1 MNRSRFSKNTLAR
14 IPAFFTLLALLLGI
28 TATKAAPENP
38 DAPVRPEIVSIQ
50 FDGGEVVVTVRVPKG
65 IKKVTL
71 EGRPRLGRGN
81 WTPRA
86 IKRVDGT
93 GGLLVF
99 RLASSKSNEMIRV
112 RGDEKETLPAAFYKG
127 TTEFNSQVEN
137 GSNVAMVEDGGVPEP
152 GRENDLTSTDEKG
165 EVDGGGSREVVESD
179 IWSFH
184 KNKLYFFNQ
193 LRGLQVID
201 LTDKAN
207 PVIKGVLPMPASGE
221 QMYMLGDD
229 HVILLAR
236 DGCNWWGNSA
246 ESQAIIVN
254 VSNDTPTVVGSV
266 PVKGYIRESRLVGTA
281 LYIASQVYRQT
292 EVVNKNG
299 SISMRWEHGTQVSS
313 FDVKNPSKPSARDT
327 LFYNGYNNDIYATDK
342 FLFVSTAVPKQYYK
356 TDLRCIDI
364 SAPDGSMNEAATI
377 RTAGRVADKFKM
389 RLAKGTLTVISETFN
404 RNGNNNR
411 ARWETTLETFSLAN
425 PDKPEALGELRLAK
439 GERLFATRF
448 DADRVYIVT
457 YERIDPLWIVDLS
470 DPRKP
475 VIKGELEVPGWST
488 YIQPLGDRLV
498 SIGVDDTDNK
508 RRVAV
513 SLFDVSDVTK
523 PRLFDKVTMGD
534 RWSWSEAQY
543 DEKAFTVLPH
553 AGLILVPYQGYEGT
567 GYAKKVQIIDLNEKT
582 LKKRGVIEHA
592 LQPRRATE
600 YQDFIM
606 SISGQELLSVDAT
619 NRDKPVV
626 KGKVEL
632 AWFVDQIIP
641 VGDHL
646 LQLARGSNWYF
657 GEQRGPSL
665 RVAAK
670 ADPDDALGSLILKH
684 NAYLSGATV
693 RGDKLYLLQTQS
705 YHAANPKP
713 VPEKG
718 EEGDE
723 ENGEEKPEP
732 EPNPNLFLT
741 VVDLAKLPAL
751 SVISEVVLID
761 EHMGWNNQFKAN
773 WPGDGSLLW
782 SNKGGHR
789 YWGWPWIMDDIGG
802 MPDIWWPGYG
812 GGAGQL
818 ICFDVADP
826 AKPAL
831 ASNVNLSVEDKDEN
845 EEDKKRRRYVSRW
858 NFSEAILNDNGLVYL
873 SSQHSEYLAPEEEEE
888 KPKDDDEDEEEDPDE
903 PIEKPKPRPEPIPKP
918 HGYWVTRYELH
929 VVDYTDPAD
938 PVVRDTVAIPGSLIG
953 TSHGG
958 ALLYTNGSHWN
969 EERKWDGN
977 WFDASSYD
985 GLEAHLVD
993 SIEQPNSWP
1002 QSHVVKS
1009 DGTLFLSF
1017 TERTKVLK
1025 EDGGVLRYDTQPYLQ
1040 SFALDENGKFTL
1052 LDEIEPE
1059 KDIQQLKLIGGNL
1072 VGMDNRRG
1080 VTLFDTTDPDALRV
1094 AGKAKLEGCLW
1105 FNLENTVDN
1114 NGGGIWLPLGQY
1126 GAARIDWED

>member
-1 MNRSRFSKNTLAR
+1 MNRSRFSKNTLVG

-28 TATKAAPENP
+28 TVTKAAPENP

-50 FDGGEVVVTVRVPKG
+50 FDGGEVVVTVRAPKG

-71 EGRPRLGRGN
+71 EGRPRLGSGN

-99 RLASSKSNEMIRV
+99 RLASSKSNELLRV

-127 TTEFNSQVEN
+127 TTEFNGQVEN

-152 GRENDLTSTDEKG
+152 GRENDLNSSDEKS

-184 KNKLYFFNQ
+184 KNKLYFFNN

-207 PVIKGVLPMPASGE
+207 PVIKGMLPMPASGE

-229 HVILLAR
+229 HVILLAQ

-254 VSNDTPTVVGSV
+254 VSNDTPTIVGSV

-299 SISMRWEHGTQVSS
+299 SISMRWEHGTLVSS

-389 RLAKGTLTVISETFN
+389 RLAKGTLTVISETLN
-404 RNGNNNR
+404 RNGNTNR
-411 ARWETTLETFSLAN
+411 ARWETTLETFSLTN
-425 PDKPEALGELRLAK
+425 PAKPEALGELRLAK

-470 DPRKP
+470 DPREP

-553 AGLILVPYQGYEGT
+553 AGLILVPYQGYESG

-626 KGKVEL
+626 KGKIEL

-670 ADPDDALGSLILKH
+670 ADPDDALGSLILEH

-705 YHAANPKP
+705 YHTANPKP

-718 EEGDE
+718 EDGD
-723 ENGEEKPEP
+723 EEKPEP

-751 SVISEVVLID
+751 SVISEVALVD

-773 WPGDGSLLW
+773 WPSDGSLLW
-782 SNKGGHR
+782 SNEGGYR

-802 MPDIWWPGYG
+802 MPDMWWPGYG

-831 ASNVNLSVEDKDEN
+831 ASNINLSVEEEEEN
-845 EEDKKRRRYVSRW
+845 GEDKKRRRYANRW
-858 NFSEAILNDNGLVYL
+858 NFSEAILNKNNLVYL
-873 SSQHSEYLAPEEEEE
+873 SSQHSEYIRIEEEEE
-888 KPKDDDEDEEEDPDE
+888 KPNDDDEEEEEDPDE

-918 HGYWVTRYELH
+918 RGYWVTRYELH

-938 PVVRDTVAIPGSLIG
+938 PVVRDAVAIPGSLIG

-958 ALLYTNGSHWN
+958 ALLYTNGSHWD

-1002 QSHVVKS
+1002 QSHVVKN
-1009 DGTLFLSF
+1009 DGTLILSF
-1017 TERTKVLK
+1017 SERTKVLR
-1025 EDGGVLRYDTQPYLQ
+1025 EDGGVLRYDTQPFLQ

-1059 KDIQQLKLIGGNL
+1059 QDIQQLKLVSGNL
-1072 VGMDNRRG
+1072 IGMDNRRG
-1080 VTLFDTTDPDALRV
+1080 ITLFDTADPASLRV
-1094 AGKAKLEGCLW
+1094 AGQAGLEGCLW
-1105 FNLENTVDN
+1105 FNLENAIDN
-1114 NGGGIWLPLGQY
+1114 QGGGLWLPLGQY
-1126 GAARIDWED
+1126 GAVKVDWED

>member
-1 MNRSRFSKNTLAR
+1 MKLSRFSKNTLAG
-14 IPAFFTLLALLLGI
+14 IPALIAILALLVGI
-28 TATKAAPENP
+28 TPVTAAPENP
-38 DAPVRPEIVSIQ
+38 DSPAKPEIVSIQ

-71 EGRPRLGRGN
+71 EGRPRLGSGN

-99 RLASSKSNEMIRV
+99 RLASSKSNELLRV

-127 TTEFNSQVEN
+127 TTEFNGQVEN

-152 GRENDLTSTDEKG
+152 SRENDLNSSDEKS

-184 KNKLYFFNQ
+184 KNKLYFFNN

-207 PVIKGVLPMPASGE
+207 PVIKGMLPMPASGE

-254 VSNDTPTVVGSV
+254 VSNDSPTIVGSV

-313 FDVKNPSKPSARDT
+313 FDVKNPSKPNARDT

-356 TDLRCIDI
+356 TDLRFIDI

-470 DPRKP
+470 DPREP

-498 SIGVDDTDNK
+498 SIGVDDTENK

-632 AWFVDQIIP
+632 A
-641 VGDHL
+641 
-646 LQLARGSNWYF
+646 
-657 GEQRGPSL
+657 
-665 RVAAK
+665 
-670 ADPDDALGSLILKH
+670 
-684 NAYLSGATV
+684 
-693 RGDKLYLLQTQS
+693 
-705 YHAANPKP
+705 
-713 VPEKG
+713 
-718 EEGDE
+718 
-723 ENGEEKPEP
+723 
-732 EPNPNLFLT
+732 
-741 VVDLAKLPAL
+741 
-751 SVISEVVLID
+751 
-761 EHMGWNNQFKAN
+761 
-773 WPGDGSLLW
+773 
-782 SNKGGHR
+782 
-789 YWGWPWIMDDIGG
+789 
-802 MPDIWWPGYG
+802 
-812 GGAGQL
+812 
-818 ICFDVADP
+818 
-826 AKPAL
+826 
-831 ASNVNLSVEDKDEN
+831 
-845 EEDKKRRRYVSRW
+845 
-858 NFSEAILNDNGLVYL
+858 
-873 SSQHSEYLAPEEEEE
+873 
-888 KPKDDDEDEEEDPDE
+888 
-903 PIEKPKPRPEPIPKP
+903 
-918 HGYWVTRYELH
+918 
-929 VVDYTDPAD
+929 
-938 PVVRDTVAIPGSLIG
+938 
-953 TSHGG
+953 
-958 ALLYTNGSHWN
+958 
-969 EERKWDGN
+969 
-977 WFDASSYD
+977 
-985 GLEAHLVD
+985 
-993 SIEQPNSWP
+993 
-1002 QSHVVKS
+1002 
-1009 DGTLFLSF
+1009 
-1017 TERTKVLK
+1017 
-1025 EDGGVLRYDTQPYLQ
+1025 
-1040 SFALDENGKFTL
+1040 
-1052 LDEIEPE
+1052 
-1059 KDIQQLKLIGGNL
+1059 
-1072 VGMDNRRG
+1072 
-1080 VTLFDTTDPDALRV
+1080 
-1094 AGKAKLEGCLW
+1094 
-1105 FNLENTVDN
+1105 
-1114 NGGGIWLPLGQY
+1114 
-1126 GAARIDWED
+1126 

>member
-1 MNRSRFSKNTLAR
+1 MKLSRFSKNTLAG
-14 IPAFFTLLALLLGI
+14 IPALIAILALLVGI
-28 TATKAAPENP
+28 TPVTAAPENP
-38 DAPVRPEIVSIQ
+38 DSPAKPEIVSIQ

-71 EGRPRLGRGN
+71 EGRPRLGSGN

-99 RLASSKSNEMIRV
+99 RLASSKSNELLRV

-127 TTEFNSQVEN
+127 TTEFNGQVEN

-152 GRENDLTSTDEKG
+152 GRENDLNSSDEKS

-184 KNKLYFFNQ
+184 KNKLYFFNN

-207 PVIKGVLPMPASGE
+207 PVIKGMLPMPASGE

-254 VSNDTPTVVGSV
+254 VSNDSPTIVGSV

-299 SISMRWEHGTQVSS
+299 SISMRWEHGTLVSS

-470 DPRKP
+470 DPREP

-606 SISGQELLSVDAT
+606 SISGQELLSVDAS

-641 VGDHL
+641 VGDYL

-670 ADPDDALGSLILKH
+670 ADPDDALGSLILEH

-723 ENGEEKPEP
+723 ENREEKPEP

-741 VVDLAKLPAL
+741 VVDLANLPAL
-751 SVISEVVLID
+751 SVISEVALVD

-831 ASNVNLSVEDKDEN
+831 ASNVNLSVEDEDEN

-958 ALLYTNGSHWN
+958 ALLYTNGSHWD

-1072 VGMDNRRG
+1072 LGLDNRRG
-1080 VTLFDTTDPDALRV
+1080 VTLFDTSDPASLRV
-1094 AGKAKLEGCLW
+1094 TGQAGLEGCLW
-1105 FNLENTVDN
+1105 FNLENAVDN

>member
-1 MNRSRFSKNTLAR
+1 MSRSRFSKNTLAE
-14 IPAFFTLLALLLGI
+14 IPALIAILALLVGI
-28 TATKAAPENP
+28 IPVTAAPENP
-38 DAPVRPEIVSIQ
+38 DAPVRPEIVSIK

-71 EGRPRLGRGN
+71 EGRPRLGSGN

-99 RLASSKSNEMIRV
+99 RLASSKSNELLRV

-127 TTEFNSQVEN
+127 TTEFNGQVEN

-152 GRENDLTSTDEKG
+152 SRENDLNSSDEKS

-184 KNKLYFFNQ
+184 KNKLYFFNN

-207 PVIKGVLPMPASGE
+207 PVIKGMLPMPASGE

-254 VSNDTPTVVGSV
+254 VSNDTPTIVGSV

-299 SISMRWEHGTQVSS
+299 SISMRWEHGTLVSS

-470 DPRKP
+470 DPREP

-641 VGDHL
+641 VGDYL

-670 ADPDDALGSLILKH
+670 ADPDDALGSLILEH

-718 EEGDE
+718 EDGD
-723 ENGEEKPEP
+723 EEKPEP

-751 SVISEVVLID
+751 SVISEVALVD

-831 ASNVNLSVEDKDEN
+831 ASNVNLSVEDEDEN
-845 EEDKKRRRYVSRW
+845 EEDKKRRRYANRW
-858 NFSEAILNDNGLVYL
+858 NFSEAILSKNNLVYL
-873 SSQHSEYLAPEEEEE
+873 SSQHSEYIRIEEEEE
-888 KPKDDDEDEEEDPDE
+888 KPNDDDEDEEEDPDE

-918 HGYWVTRYELH
+918 RGYWVTRYELH

-938 PVVRDTVAIPGSLIG
+938 PVVRDAVAIPGSLIG

-958 ALLYTNGSHWN
+958 ALLYTNGSHWD

-1009 DGTLFLSF
+1009 DGTLLLSF
-1017 TERTKVLK
+1017 IERTKVLR
-1025 EDGGVLRYDTQPYLQ
+1025 EDGGVLRYDTQPFLQ

-1059 KDIQQLKLIGGNL
+1059 QDIQQLKLISGNL
-1072 VGMDNRRG
+1072 IGMDNRRG
-1080 VTLFDTTDPDALRV
+1080 ITLFDTADPASLRV
-1094 AGKAKLEGCLW
+1094 AGQAGLEGCLW
-1105 FNLENTVDN
+1105 FNLENAVDN
-1114 NGGGIWLPLGQY
+1114 QGGGLWLPLGQY
-1126 GAARIDWED
+1126 GAVKVDWED

>member
-14 IPAFFTLLALLLGI
+14 IPALIAILALLVGI
-28 TATKAAPENP
+28 IPVTAAPENP

-71 EGRPRLGRGN
+71 EGRPRLGSGN

-99 RLASSKSNEMIRV
+99 RLASSKSNELLRV

-127 TTEFNSQVEN
+127 TTEFNGQVEN

-184 KNKLYFFNQ
+184 KNKLYFFNH

-670 ADPDDALGSLILKH
+670 ADPDDALGSLILEH
-684 NAYLSGATV
+684 NAYLSGATI

-718 EEGDE
+718 EDGDE
-723 ENGEEKPEP
+723 ENGEEKPEQ

-802 MPDIWWPGYG
+802 MPDIWWPGYD

-831 ASNVNLSVEDKDEN
+831 ASNVNLSVEYEDEN

-958 ALLYTNGSHWN
+958 ALLYTNGSHWD

-1072 VGMDNRRG
+1072 LGLDNRRG
-1080 VTLFDTTDPDALRV
+1080 VTLFDTSDPASLRV
-1094 AGKAKLEGCLW
+1094 AGQAGLEGCLW
-1105 FNLENTVDN
+1105 FNLENAIDN
-1114 NGGGIWLPLGQY
+1114 NGGEIWLPLGQY